1 MDNKILPKANE
12 KVGGYLVGKEG
23 GKTVLHEDGNKGG
36 MFVGRSHAEK
46 GGIQAT
52 NTDTGQPLLVESK
65 EAQIAP
71 AATKSGDTHNFNGKQ
86 MTNKQILSEIN
97 QSGGGVAIAKKGTI
111 LDERKGQPI
120 QLPASSIIITRP
132 AVADKTK
139 RMFDGKMLTN
149 LEILSIINQ
158 NAGGVALTE
167 DSTHMQ
173 ACGREYE
180 YGGKITKDYEIA
192 SSCGCQHNHMAT
204 GGKMQPKAGD
214 IIYLYEFFDT
224 NKDSIFPR
232 DRKSYEYNKFNGDK
246 FVHGALNLL
255 EQALYSESLLDKIKD
270 KAIAANKKAEGMG
283 RSDYRMEVFVKPRDN
298 KKMPWNPEFKVELD
312 DDQHMATGGKLQ
324 PKEMKI
330 ISVYEFFYVGKESIF
345 PRASVKYK
353 FNDFNDEGDMIEGR
367 LIEQSVYNEGN
378 LEKAEA
384 TAIVANKKAKML
396 DRPDYHMDVFV
407 HPRGSKK
414 EHWSPEYKI
423 PMGDGGEKDYTA
435 VFQKGNERRVMPVR
449 AISKSK
455 AITEAMMSRNHFGIG
470 ADYDLIDIKEDTGRV
485 PFSGIKESYNSIF
498 PKMWDRFSTQER
510 ANLLE
515 GWNIQSDNDFQ
526 PTVYSELPEDVKN
539 KLFYAFAKAGSNV
552 TEQDKEE
559 ITRAFENRDKS
570 YAEGGAT
577 ERGGQS
583 LSMDSYFNID
593 KNNFI
598 VTTRDGKT
606 VYTGTDLT
614 DAKLWCKQQM
624 GYKLYANDIPDNVK
638 AFMPPMQQKVI
649 IGSVEHWDVIRRLY
663 NIIRDMPVLYG
674 TESTTSK
681 DKLLLLHYFYGSSNW
696 YIIEK
701 AGEEDGQDAEA
712 FGYAILNGDDE
723 NAEWGY
729 IDISELRNSGK
740 VELDFYFEP
749 MRFSELNI
757 SANGYEG
764 SALDDL
770 DNDTEE
776 PEVTF
781 IPETRT
787 SANNEYNEPFVYG
800 AGGYGVPKV
809 YGSEVIMGLKAKG
822 YTIVTQNPEIIKIT
836 KDASGEKD
844 VMYVNDNG
852 GEFNL
857 GDEHS
862 AEHIGDVPYDGT
874 IGIRRP
880 YSIVKDI
887 NEMYDAFYNSGKVVD
902 EPAEPVAEIPP
913 TASAPQSNNKIQDT
927 MAITNPDPITDN
939 NITANKLVINA
950 NEKITSKKQYEI
962 NIAVT
967 ALVKE
972 KGPDRSKYSTDEIAL
987 LKLWSGSGSLAKQ
1000 GATGTGLLDQ
1010 FFTPA
1015 DIVSKMWGLAIKY
1028 GFSFNGANILE
1039 PSVGVGRFFANIPKD
1054 VPVNVVGYDI
1064 DEVAVTICKVLYPN
1078 YDIKL
1083 GSFESMFFTGRR
1095 HIGLAGLRQPFDLV
1109 ITNPPYRP
1117 YVSEYSPL
1125 GEKEATGADTFE
1137 MYFIMRGVDVLRK
1150 GGLLIMI
1157 IPNTFMSN
1165 DSKYNEFKEKLAKK
1179 ADLLDAYRL
1188 PNGVF
1193 PNTEVCTDII
1203 VLRKK

>member
-1 MDNKILPKANE
+1 MNDKLPKANE

-97 QSGGGVAIAKKGTI
+97 QSGGGVAIAKKGAI
-111 LDERKGQPI
+111 LDEREGKPI

-167 DSTHMQ
+167 ESTHMQ
-173 ACGREYE
+173 ACGKKYE
-180 YGGKITKDYEIA
+180 YGGKITDDYEIA
-192 SSCGCQHNHMAT
+192 SSCGCKH
-204 GGKMQPKAGD
+204 D
-214 IIYLYEFFDT
+214 
-224 NKDSIFPR
+224 
-232 DRKSYEYNKFNGDK
+232 
-246 FVHGALNLL
+246 
-255 EQALYSESLLDKIKD
+255 
-270 KAIAANKKAEGMG
+270 
-283 RSDYRMEVFVKPRDN
+283 
-298 KKMPWNPEFKVELD
+298 
-312 DDQHMATGGKLQ
+312 HMATGGKLQ
-324 PKEMKI
+324 PKGDL
-330 ISVYEFFYVGKESIF
+330 ISVYDFYDIGKEPLFYRDPSRKIT
-345 PRASVKYK
+345 YL
-353 FNDFNDEGDMIEGR
+353 FNVEVNDPNWRLIEGR
-367 LIEQSVYNEGN
+367 LAAQYPYSEAN
-378 LEKAEA
+378 LEMAKSKAIEA
-384 TAIVANKKAKML
+384 NENAKRL
-396 DRPDYHMDVFV
+396 GRTDYHADVFV
-407 HPRGSKK
+407 HPRGGKK

-423 PMGDGGEKDYTA
+423 PIGDGGEKDYIA
-435 VFQKGNERRVMPVR
+435 VFQKGNERRVMPVK

-455 AITEAMMSRNHFGIG
+455 AITEAMMSRNHHGIG
-470 ADYDLIDIKEDTGRV
+470 TDYDLIDVTEDTGRM
-485 PFSGIKESYNSIF
+485 PFSGVKESYNAIF

-559 ITRAFENRDKS
+559 ITRAFENRGKS
-570 YAEGGAT
+570 YEKGGAT

-593 KNNFI
+593 KTNFI
-598 VTTRDGKT
+598 VTTPQGKQ

-614 DAKLWCKQQM
+614 DAKLWCNQQI
-624 GYKLYANDIPDNVK
+624 GKKLTSADIPDNVK

-674 TESTTSK
+674 TESTPSK
-681 DKLLLLHYFYGSSNW
+681 DKLLMLHYFYAGSNW

-701 AGEEDGQDAEA
+701 ADDEDSQDAEA
-712 FGYAILNGDDE
+712 FGYAILNGDDQ

-729 IDISELRNSGK
+729 VDISELKNSNK
-740 VELDFYFEP
+740 VELDFFFEP

-757 SANGYEG
+757 AANGYEG

-770 DNDTEE
+770 DNNSEE
-776 PEVTF
+776 DEVTF
-781 IPETRT
+781 IPETGT
-787 SANNEYNEPFVYG
+787 GANNEYNEPFAYG
-800 AGGYGVPKV
+800 GGGYGVPKV

-822 YTIVTQNPEIIKIT
+822 YTIVTQKPEIIKIT

-862 AEHIGDVPYDGT
+862 AEHIGNVPYDGT
-874 IGIRRP
+874 VGIRRP

-887 NEMYDAFYNSGKVVD
+887 NELYDAFYNSGKVVD
-902 EPAEPVAEIPP
+902 EPAEPVAEVTP
-913 TASAPQSNNKIQDT
+913 TAAAPETNNKTQDAMT
-927 MAITNPDPITDN
+927 ATAPDKITDS
-939 NITANKLVINA
+939 NITANTLVINA

-962 NIAVT
+962 NLAVT

-972 KGPDRSKYSTDEIAL
+972 KGSDRSKYSTDEIAL

-1039 PSVGVGRFFANIPKD
+1039 PSVDVGRFFANIPKD
-1054 VPVNVVGYDI
+1054 IPVNVVGYDI
-1064 DEVAVTICKVLYPN
+1064 DEVAVHICRVLYPN

-1125 GEKEATGADTFE
+1125 GEKDATGADTFE

-1193 PNTEVCTDII
+1193 PNTEVGTDII